1 MTFSARFLPPAAAVI
16 TRRFV
21 FGGGKRR
28 SETIPMSEW
37 IECELA
43 QILLMTDSMS
53 SPQVI
58 VLREK
63 EGGRSFMVHI
73 GLFEALAINRQIHG
87 ESLPRPL
94 THDLLMTLMGALG
107 GRLLRVAISD
117 LVEDD
122 EGNGTFYGFLVVD
135 KGGGEVVIDCRP
147 SDAIA
152 MATRA
157 KCPIYVSRDVI
168 DKVSTA

>member
-1 MTFSARFLPPAAAVI
+1 MV
-16 TRRFV
+16 
-21 FGGGKRR
+21 
-28 SETIPMSEW
+28 EW

-43 QILLMTDSMS
+43 QILLMTDNIN

-63 EGGRSFMVHI
+63 EGKCRSFMVHI

-87 ESLPRPL
+87 ETVPRPL
-94 THDLLMTLMGALG
+94 THDLLIMLMNALG
-107 GRLLRVAISD
+107 GRLDRVSISD
-117 LVEDD
+117 LKEDA
-122 EGNGTFYGFLVVD
+122 EGNGTFFGFLTVV
-135 KGGGEVVIDCRP
+135 KEGGEVLIDCRP

-157 KCPIYVSRDVI
+157 GCPIFVSRDVI
-168 DKVSTA
+168 DKVTLG

>member
-1 MTFSARFLPPAAAVI
+1 MP
-16 TRRFV
+16 
-21 FGGGKRR
+21 
-28 SETIPMSEW
+28 EW

-43 QILLMTDSMS
+43 QILLMTDSIS

-63 EGGRSFMVHI
+63 GGTQRSFMVHI
-73 GLFEALAINRQIHG
+73 GLFEALAINRQVHG
-87 ESLPRPL
+87 ETVPRPL
-94 THDLLMTLMGALG
+94 THDLMMAVITTLG

-117 LVEDD
+117 LVEDP
-122 EGNGTFYGFLVVD
+122 EGNGTFFGFLVVERD
-135 KGGGEVVIDCRP
+135 GGEVVIDCRP

-157 KCPIYVSRDVI
+157 QCPIFVSRNVI
-168 DKVSTA
+168 EKVTLS

>member
-1 MTFSARFLPPAAAVI
+1 MA
-16 TRRFV
+16 
-21 FGGGKRR
+21 
-28 SETIPMSEW
+28 EW

-43 QILLMTDSMS
+43 QILLMTDSIS

-63 EGGRSFMVHI
+63 GGQERSFMVHI
-73 GLFEALAINRQIHG
+73 GLFEALAINRQVHG
-87 ESLPRPL
+87 EEMRRPL
-94 THDLLMTLMGALG
+94 THDLLMTLLSALG

-117 LVEDD
+117 LREDS
-122 EGNGTFYGFLVVD
+122 EGNGTFYGFLVIERD
-135 KGGGEVVIDCRP
+135 GGELVIDCRP

-157 KCPIYVSRDVI
+157 NCPIYVSRDVI
-168 DKVSTA
+168 EKVTAG

>member
-1 MTFSARFLPPAAAVI
+1 MADAS
-16 TRRFV
+16 
-21 FGGGKRR
+21 
-28 SETIPMSEW
+28 SDW

-63 EGGRSFMVHI
+63 TGQHRSFMVHI

-87 ESLPRPL
+87 ESMPRPL
-94 THDLLMTLMGALG
+94 THDLLMTLMEALG

-117 LVEDD
+117 LVEDE
-122 EGNGTFYGFLVVD
+122 EGNGTFYGFLVVARD
-135 KGGGEVVIDCRP
+135 GGEVVIDCRP

-157 KCPIYVSRDVI
+157 GCPIYVSREVI
-168 DKVSTA
+168 DKVTPA

>member
-1 MTFSARFLPPAAAVI
+1 MP
-16 TRRFV
+16 
-21 FGGGKRR
+21 
-28 SETIPMSEW
+28 EW

-43 QILLMTDSMS
+43 QILLMTDSIS

-63 EGGRSFMVHI
+63 EGMHRSFMVHI
-73 GLFEALAINRQIHG
+73 GLFEALAINRQVHG

-94 THDLLMTLMGALG
+94 THDLLMTLMTALG
-107 GRLLRVAISD
+107 GTLLRVAISD
-117 LVEDD
+117 LVEDAD
-122 EGNGTFYGFLVVD
+122 GNGTFFGFLVVARES
-135 KGGGEVVIDCRP
+135 GEVVIDCRP

-157 KCPIYVSRDVI
+157 ECPIFVSRDVI
-168 DKVSTA
+168 DKVTLN

>member
-1 MTFSARFLPPAAAVI
+1 
-16 TRRFV
+16 
-21 FGGGKRR
+21 
-28 SETIPMSEW
+28 MSQEW

-73 GLFEALAINRQIHG
+73 GLFEALAINRQVHG
-87 ESLPRPL
+87 EKLSRPL
-94 THDLLMTLMGALG
+94 THDLMMTLVGVLG
-107 GRLLRVAISD
+107 GTLERVAISD
-117 LVEDD
+117 LVEDE
-122 EGNGTFYGFLVVD
+122 EGNGTFFGFLVI
-135 KGGGEVVIDCRP
+135 GRESGEVVIDCRP

-152 MATRA
+152 LATRA
-157 KCPIYVSRDVI
+157 NCPIYVSRDVI
-168 DKVSTA
+168 DKVAPREP

>member
-1 MTFSARFLPPAAAVI
+1 MPD
-16 TRRFV
+16 
-21 FGGGKRR
+21 
-28 SETIPMSEW
+28 W

-43 QILLMTDSMS
+43 QILLMTDNIN

-73 GLFEALAINRQIHG
+73 GLFEALAINRQVHG
-87 ESLPRPL
+87 ESVPRPM
-94 THDLLMTLMGALG
+94 THDLLMMMMKALG
-107 GRLLRVAISD
+107 GWLERVSISD
-117 LVEDD
+117 LKEDE
-122 EGNGTFYGFLVVD
+122 EGNGTFYGFLTLSN
-135 KGGGEVVIDCRP
+135 GAGEIQVDCRP

-157 KCPIYVSRDVI
+157 GCPIFVSRDVI
-168 DKVSTA
+168 DKVTLG

>member
-1 MTFSARFLPPAAAVI
+1 MP
-16 TRRFV
+16 
-21 FGGGKRR
+21 
-28 SETIPMSEW
+28 EW

-43 QILLMTDSMS
+43 QILLMTDSIS

-63 EGGRSFMVHI
+63 GDDGRSFMVHI

-87 ESLPRPL
+87 ETMPRPL
-94 THDLLMTLMGALG
+94 THDLLMTLMSALG
-107 GRLLRVAISD
+107 GSLRRVAISD
-117 LVEDD
+117 LVEDA
-122 EGNGTFYGFLVVD
+122 EGNGTFYGFLVVGHD
-135 KGGGEVVIDCRP
+135 GGEVVIDCRP

-157 KCPIYVSRDVI
+157 NCPIYVSRDVI
-168 DKVSTA
+168 DKVTME